1 MARRAAWSR
10 LAFAAAWAVLLVAC
24 GAKDGLRIFGE
35 REDEGG
41 APAGGAGSKAIGG
54 AGRGGG
60 GRGGAGGVGGGGM
73 GATSAGMAGM
83 AGIAGMAGMAG
94 MLCQGG
100 GTGRGPELLKI
111 PGGSALL
118 GSVDG
123 DPDEQPRLLVTMP
136 DFEMDETEVSVDQY
150 DSCVTAGCCE
160 PEKWDAVS
168 CAEPSSGDYAV
179 ACVTARQAARFC
191 EWVGKRLPWE
201 EEWEYAA
208 RGGEDRVYP
217 WGNEPPGTMLANYGG
232 LEDGFARTAP
242 VKSFSEGRSSFGLYG
257 MAGNVWEW
265 TQSPY
270 CPYTGAICSKPPCNT
285 CNDGTLVNR
294 GGGWYSDAFSLRSAN
309 RNHSSPNEAS
319 DRTGFRCVR

>member
-1 MARRAAWSR
+1 MALRSAYSRLAMAAAWS
-10 LAFAAAWAVLLVAC
+10 VLLVAC
-24 GAKDGLRIFGE
+24 GAKDGLRLYRE
-35 REDEGG
+35 PEDEGG
-41 APAGGAGSKAIGG
+41 APAGGAGAKATGG

-60 GRGGAGGVGGGGM
+60 GRGGGGAGGAAG
-73 GATSAGMAGM
+73 GMAGAS

-94 MLCQGG
+94 MQCQGG
-100 GTGRGPELLKI
+100 GVGRGPDLLKI
-111 PGGSALL
+111 PGGGALL

-123 DPDEQPRLLVTMP
+123 DADEQPRLLLTMP
-136 DFEMDETEVSVDQY
+136 AFEMDETEVSVEQY
-150 DSCVTAGCCE
+150 DACVTAGCCE

-168 CAEPSSGDYAV
+168 CAAPSSGDHPV
-179 ACVTARQAARFC
+179 ACVNASQAARFC

-208 RGGEDRVYP
+208 RGGEDQVYP
-217 WGNEPPGTMLANYGG
+217 WGDEPPGTTLANYGG

-242 VKSFSEGRSSFGLYG
+242 VKSFSAGRSPFGLYG

-270 CPYTGAICSKPPCNT
+270 CAYSGAICAKPPCNT
-285 CNDGTLVNR
+285 CSDGTLVNR

-309 RNHSSPNEAS
+309 RNHSSPSEAT